1 MAAAREFTAGDIYV
15 IGNPILSDCS
25 FLKVNMDDI
34 KNIEEN
40 LRHHSGEEQNDGGY
54 YIYEMGEAMSYVTR
68 STMDGS
74 LCAVILTTD
83 QFQLGCR
90 LKVGMKEEEIT
101 SLGLPF
107 VKCSK
112 EEYPTDSAFVRDI
125 SSPFNTLD
133 YDAIY
138 LYRSDSIPE
147 DAVNEK
153 STITKGR
160 IDIAALVKDGEVIR
174 VFVDALETMNPM
186 QDGEMQSDLH

>member
-1 MAAAREFTAGDIYV
+1 
-15 IGNPILSDCS
+15 
-25 FLKVNMDDI
+25 
-34 KNIEEN
+34 
-40 LRHHSGEEQNDGGY
+40 
-54 YIYEMGEAMSYVTR
+54 MSYVTR

-160 IDIAALVKDGEVIR
+160 IDIAALVKDGDVIR
-174 VFVDALETMNPM
+174 VFVDALDTMNPM
-186 QDGEMQSDLH
+186 QDGEMQSDFSKTSIPIIIILVNLCRIFTITR